1 MQQER
6 EAEGLR
12 RIEEARGWGA
22 LLASPRAKMVV
33 EKRSRK
39 TPLLVPLV
47 SVLSLA
53 VLSTVLATA
62 WASIRLP
69 FSGLFWI
76 QGVGVVTGVFP
87 GSPAEAA
94 GLRPGDVILTVGGW
108 PTSSVR
114 NSAAALWSTAIG
126 ETVSVIAE
134 RGETAR
140 LFSIEMGVP
149 PVLARL
155 HRLELPLIALCFA
168 LLGFAVWAHKPY
180 DSTVVLFLLFM
191 YSIAVGLAL
200 GSLVSLYAPFAF
212 LGFIA
217 LLSVTSAV
225 GVHFHLIFPRTRNL
239 RRRRRL
245 WRSLYALALV
255 PPALY
260 LPGLRRE
267 TDVEW
272 YFLSL
277 NAARACIVAAALGIA
292 ALLLHA
298 YRATPSAEA
307 RRRIRLVV
315 FGTVLACAPTAVLS
329 ILPEILGRGR
339 PTLVRYELTLPLL
352 LLIPISYILAIQRH
366 NLLRVERL
374 ANRGV
379 VHLVVF
385 GVLAFVYVA
394 LAVGLPWL
402 WPWADGP
409 LTRGLIVLLVA
420 VLFAP
425 MRRQLQRFADRVV
438 YGGWYD
444 YRSVLGEVTQGLA
457 GLVDA
462 DTLADLLSRRLP
474 QILRLEGATLLLHG
488 GEHGLELVSSSGWST
503 EADHRAL
510 PPEQRTLPR
519 NGTLGR
525 ALLQASRP
533 ITTAEL
539 AEAVVSPSDA
549 ELRWLRRSG
558 IELWVPFVRRDALQG
573 VLLLG
578 AKPGGEPFGAVDR
591 RLLGTL
597 AWSAAVAVENVG
609 LFSALRRRADEV
621 NQLYSQLLESRE
633 DERKRLAR
641 ELHDRVIQ
649 DLIHLH
655 YFLESGP
662 AGPTSKATIE
672 ALREGLRG
680 VIDSLRQVST
690 ELRPPALDDLS
701 LGLTVRGYVE
711 EAMSKYGLKI
721 SLRLPTSANDRLE
734 ELPEQVRLSLF
745 RVLQEAIHN
754 VHRHARASHVEVN
767 LAADG
772 DAVTLEVRDDGRGF
786 PCPAELG
793 ALIRRGHFGLAGAQE
808 RMGLVGGNLE
818 LTSAV
823 GHGTTLRAT
832 APLAGRAPGA

>member
-1 MQQER
+1 MD
-6 EAEGLR
+6 
-12 RIEEARGWGA
+12 I
-22 LLASPRAKMVV
+22 
-33 EKRSRK
+33 EKRSDRK
-39 TPLLVPLV
+39 APLVPLV
-47 SVLSLA
+47 ALLSVA
-53 VLSTVLATA
+53 VLGIVLATM
-62 WASIRLP
+62 WASIRQP
-69 FSGLFWI
+69 FSGLSWI
-76 QGVGVVTGVFP
+76 QGTGVVTAVFP
-87 GSPAEAA
+87 GSPADAA
-94 GLRPGDVILTVGGW
+94 GVRRGDVILSVGGW

-114 NSAAALWSTAIG
+114 RSAAATLSAGIG
-126 ETVSVIAE
+126 ESLTVTAE
-134 RGETAR
+134 RDGTV
-140 LFSIEMGVP
+140 LSFSMERVLP
-149 PVLARL
+149 PPLGQL

-168 LLGFAVWAHKPY
+168 LLGFAVWARKPY
-180 DSTVVLFLLFM
+180 DRTVVLFLLFT
-191 YSIAVGLAL
+191 YSIAALLAVGSLAGLRQPLAL
-200 GSLVSLYAPFAF
+200 
-212 LGFIA
+212 LGYIV
-217 LLSVTSAV
+217 LLSMTSAV
-225 GVHFHLIFPRTRNL
+225 GVHFHLVFFRPRSL
-239 RRRRRL
+239 RLRRRL
-245 WRSLYALALV
+245 WYGLYALALV

-260 LPGLRRE
+260 LPGLRHE
-267 TDVEW
+267 PDVWW

-277 NAARACIVAAALGIA
+277 NAAQAYCVAAVLGVA
-292 ALLLHA
+292 ALLLRA

-315 FGTVLACAPTAVLS
+315 FGTVLACAPAAVLS
-329 ILPEILGRGR
+329 MLPEILGSDRSFFV
-339 PTLVRYELTLPLL
+339 PYELTLPLL
-352 LLIPISYILAIQRH
+352 LLIPISYTLAIQRH

-420 VLFAP
+420 VLFGP
-425 MRRQLQRFADRVV
+425 MRRRLQNFADRVV

-462 DTLADLLSRRLP
+462 FTLAELLGRRLP
-474 QILRLEGATLLLHG
+474 QILHLEGAALLLHG
-488 GEHGLELVSSSGWST
+488 EEHGLEQVSASGWPN
-503 EADHRAL
+503 EADQWTL
-510 PPEQRTLPR
+510 PPEQRTLSR
-519 NGTLGR
+519 NGALGR
-525 ALLQASRP
+525 ALLRASRP
-533 ITTAEL
+533 MTTAEL
-539 AEAVVSPSDA
+539 AETVVAPSAV
-549 ELRWLRRSG
+549 EQMWLRRSG
-558 IELWVPFVRRDALQG
+558 VELWVPFVRRDALQG

-578 AKPGGEPFGAVDR
+578 AKPGGEPFGAGDR

-621 NQLYSQLLESRE
+621 NQLYSQLLQSRE

-649 DLIHLH
+649 ELIHLH

-662 AGPTSKATIE
+662 AGPMSKASIE

-711 EAMSKYGLKI
+711 EVKSKYGLKI
-721 SLRLPTSANDRLE
+721 SLRLPASAHDRLE
-734 ELPEQVRLSLF
+734 ALPEQVRLSLF

-754 VHRHARASHVEVN
+754 VHRHARASHVEVD
-767 LAADG
+767 LVADG

-786 PCPAELG
+786 RCPAELG

-808 RMGLVGGNLE
+808 RMGLVGGSLE
-818 LTSAV
+818 LTSAL
-823 GHGTTLRAT
+823 GQGTRLRAS
-832 APLAGRAPGA
+832 APLGGRTPGPS